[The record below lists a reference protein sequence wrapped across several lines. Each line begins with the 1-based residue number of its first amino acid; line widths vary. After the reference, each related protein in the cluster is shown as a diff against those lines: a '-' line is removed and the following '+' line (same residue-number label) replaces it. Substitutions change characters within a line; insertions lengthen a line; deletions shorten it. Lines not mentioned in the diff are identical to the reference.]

1 MNVDFKNGRVVTECI
16 LCDEIPYDVSNNAI
30 SVQFNGQ
37 SGINFYQKINDL
49 VAFEGLSTF
58 KFFINDHEISFDTPK
73 SVENIGRTQT
83 VVYHTA
89 TAEIKT
95 VSVLD
100 QRAQAV
106 ITKLEVRP
114 TERISLELAI
124 VMWSAVSKKCERR
137 EDGSFYYGDTGFSF
151 ASDADFVC
159 EAENDALFYHMDPF
173 DKTQSFHIVY
183 GFSADNLLAVLQNA
197 DRYIQQAFYEIDAIK
212 LPSDVVTQRDRAL
225 YYAAHFCALQ
235 NYKEI
240 GAFKGFMAGC
250 KYVIPARTYFRD
262 AYFTVLSMYN
272 GHRDKV
278 RNEILTLSRGIDE
291 DGNCP
296 SAVKYDFSSFWG
308 RHFDSPSLY
317 ILMVYDYVN
326 NTGDLSVLSEK
337 VGAYTVLELME
348 RVLDQLSRF
357 CDETGL
363 LVKQGPYNRRDWA
376 DEVNRYGYVT
386 YDEILYA
393 RALYGFARLLT
404 AAGETQQA
412 VHYDQQFLKVKQSI
426 HRYLWMEDKGYYVNY
441 TDGNFVEDNLSI
453 DTVLAVIFEITDPKQ
468 SVRLLENCMRQL
480 DSRNHT
486 ALEPFGTLS
495 VYPLYKDIHATVNK
509 SARPFDY
516 HNGAEWPYWSALFA
530 YALKKYGFAY
540 EFPLKNWFFYNLDRG
555 NFTPIEYFSPYCKDG
570 SLLQAWSSVAAFVYD
585 DVHQTFFKNKL

>member
-16 LCDEIPYDVSNNAI
+16 LCNEVPYDVSNNCI
-30 SVQFNGQ
+30 SVQFNGK
-37 SGINFYQKINDL
+37 SGINFYQKINNL
-49 VAFEGLSTF
+49 PAFDGLATF
-58 KFFINDHEISFDTPK
+58 KFFINGKEISFDTPK
-73 SVENIGRTQT
+73 RVENIGRTQT
-83 VVYHTA
+83 VIYHTA
-89 TAEIKT
+89 TAEITT

-100 QRAQAV
+100 QSAQAV

-114 TERISLELAI
+114 AERILLELAI
-124 VMWSAVSKKCERR
+124 VMQSAVSKNCEQR
-137 EDGSFYYGDTGFSF
+137 EDGSFYCADTDFAF
-151 ASDADFVC
+151 ASDASFVC
-159 EAENDALFYHMDPF
+159 EAQNGAFFHHIDPF
-173 DKTQSFHIVY
+173 EEIIGINIVY
-183 GFSADNLLAVLQNA
+183 GFSADNLLGILQNA
-197 DRYIQQAFYEIDAIK
+197 DRYIQQSFREIDAVK
-212 LPSDVVTQRDRAL
+212 LPAGISGEQDLAL

-240 GAFKGFMAGC
+240 GHFKGFMAGC
-250 KYVIPARTYFRD
+250 KYVVPARTYFRD

-272 GHRDKV
+272 GHQNKI

-291 DGNCP
+291 DGHCP

-308 RHFDSPSLY
+308 HHFDSPSMY

-326 NTGDLSVLSEK
+326 NTGDVSVLSEQIGSCTILK
-337 VGAYTVLELME
+337 QME
-348 RVLDQLSRF
+348 RVLDKLEHF

-363 LVKQGPYNRRDWA
+363 LVKEGPYNRRDWA

-404 AAGETQQA
+404 AAGKTQQA
-412 VHYDQQFLKVKQSI
+412 AHYDQQFLQVKQSI
-426 HRYLWMEDKGYYVNY
+426 HRYLWMEDKGHYVNY
-441 TDGNFVEDNLSI
+441 SNADFVEDNLSI
-453 DTVLAVIFEITDPKQ
+453 DTVLAVIFDIADPRQ
-468 SVRLLENCMRQL
+468 SVRLLENCVSRL

-486 ALEPFGTLS
+486 ALAPFGTLS

-516 HNGAEWPYWSALFA
+516 HNGAEWPYWSALLA
-530 YALKKYGFAY
+530 YALKMYGFAY
-540 EFPLKNWFFYNLDRG
+540 DFPLKNWFSYNLNRG

-585 DVHQTFFKNKL
+585 DVHQTFFQNKL